1 VDQNQVKNVF
11 SPSGMVML
19 HTTVA
24 LELEMI
30 MMMTKLGVLLRLI
43 QLNIMNNMS
52 GDIVNQPVSLKTNA

>member
-11 SPSGMVML
+11 FLSGMAML

>member
-1 VDQNQVKNVF
+1 
-11 SPSGMVML
+11 MVML